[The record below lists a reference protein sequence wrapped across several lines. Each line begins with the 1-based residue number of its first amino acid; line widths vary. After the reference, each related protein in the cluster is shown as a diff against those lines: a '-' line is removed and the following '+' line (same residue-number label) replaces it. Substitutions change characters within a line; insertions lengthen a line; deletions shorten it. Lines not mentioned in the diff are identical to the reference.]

1 MTPLNDSEIEG
12 WAQNRKL
19 VLTEL
24 GRVTRAVESLDVKV
38 GSELTNM
45 KVEIAT
51 IKTKVALYAAII
63 SSVASIALSVLI
75 GYLTRH

>member
-1 MTPLNDSEIEG
+1 MTPLNESQVEG
-12 WAQNRKL
+12 WAENRKL
-19 VLTEL
+19 VLNEIS
-24 GRVTRAVESLDVKV
+24 RVARAVENIDVKV

-63 SSVASIALSVLI
+63 ASVASIGLSVLI
-75 GYLTRH
+75 SLITRR

>member
-1 MTPLNDSEIEG
+1 MTPLSDSEVEG

-19 VLTEL
+19 VLNEL

-51 IKTKVALYAAII
+51 IKTKVALYAAVVA
-63 SSVASIALSVLI
+63 SVASIILSAVISFLMK
-75 GYLTRH
+75 R

>member
-1 MTPLNDSEIEG
+1 MTLPSDSQIEG
-12 WAQNRKL
+12 WAENRKL
-19 VLTEL
+19 VLNEL
-24 GRVTRAVESLDVKV
+24 GRVARAVESIDVKV

-63 SSVASIALSVLI
+63 ASVASIGLSALISFLS
-75 GYLTRH
+75 RR

>member
-19 VLTEL
+19 VLNEL

-51 IKTKVALYAAII
+51 IKTKVALYAAAI
-63 SSVASIALSVLI
+63 SSIASIALSVLI
-75 GYLTRH
+75 GYLTRK

>member
-1 MTPLNDSEIEG
+1 MTPLNESEIEG

-19 VLTEL
+19 VLNEL

-51 IKTKVALYAAII
+51 IKTKIALYAAVIA
-63 SSVASIALSVLI
+63 SVASIILSAVISFLMK
-75 GYLTRH
+75 R

>member
-1 MTPLNDSEIEG
+1 MTPLNESEIEG

-19 VLTEL
+19 VLNEL

-51 IKTKVALYAAII
+51 IKTKVALYAAVIA
-63 SSVASIALSVLI
+63 SVASIILSAVISFLMK
-75 GYLTRH
+75 R